1 MFEPERIEK
10 LTDLLQRASDAHH
23 EAFAD
28 TDGTD
33 PDWAAW
39 FAGQIAEGFNGLLG
53 SELSEG
59 QIAALLGEAEQEHLM
74 TAPGREWPGYYAEF
88 FIARAM

>member
-10 LTDLLQRASDAHH
+10 LAELLQQTSEAHREAYAESDG
-23 EAFAD
+23 AD
-28 TDGTD
+28 
-33 PDWAAW
+33 PEWATW
-39 FAGQIAEGFNGLLG
+39 FAGQLAEGFNALLG
-53 SELSEG
+53 SELSESR
-59 QIAALLGEAEQEHLM
+59 IAGLLTEAEQEHLM